1 MEEII
6 QGGLEGNEYVSL
18 LSWVMN
24 EYPGAK
30 LMGHPDLQVD
40 LSDMEPLIKSDL
52 LKELENEYLKV
63 AKNGAKQRI

>member
-1 MEEII
+1 
-6 QGGLEGNEYVSL
+6 
-18 LSWVMN
+18 MN

-40 LSDMEPLIKSDL
+40 LSGMEPLIKSEL

-63 AKNGAKQRI
+63 NKSQTEIETF